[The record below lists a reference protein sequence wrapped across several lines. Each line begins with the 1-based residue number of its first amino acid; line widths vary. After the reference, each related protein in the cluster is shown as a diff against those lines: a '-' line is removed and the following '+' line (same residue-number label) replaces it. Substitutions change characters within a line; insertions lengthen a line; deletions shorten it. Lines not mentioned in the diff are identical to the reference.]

1 VLGLAVYKGYA
12 SECFEL
18 AKGRIVVRLPPG
30 QIGEALPKLLTADKV
45 GFCTNANHPKA
56 LIQSR
61 GNEYTGVTHSQND
74 NRRSWCL
81 FLIHCV
87 VFNPA
92 RLSRFTL
99 SIGLLNFSLSVESV
113 VAVFD
118 PYHAARKKCRCL
130 DDRRCLSK
138 LEALCGYD

>member
-1 VLGLAVYKGYA
+1 MEVLGLAVHKSYA

-18 AKGRIVVRLPPG
+18 PKGRIVVRLPPG
-30 QIGEALPKLLTADKV
+30 QIGETLPDLLTADKV
-45 GFCTNANHPKA
+45 GFCTNANHPKV

-61 GNEYTGVTHSQND
+61 GNEYTSVAHSQND

-81 FLIHCV
+81 CLIHCV

-99 SIGLLNFSLSVESV
+99 SI
-113 VAVFD
+113 
-118 PYHAARKKCRCL
+118 
-130 DDRRCLSK
+130 
-138 LEALCGYD
+138 